1 MHVKIIA
8 TLGPASMNPVTMR
21 ELVEAGVRIF
31 RFNFSHSNAATFAPH
46 IATVRQLEQEFGFP
60 ITALG
65 DLCGPK
71 IRIGEVKKSPRRIF
85 KDETLFL
92 GAPDESAPFADSPFI
107 SLDIPELL
115 HGLDVGMPVNLS
127 DGLLQFE
134 VSEVLKENKLYALRS
149 HNSGMLTSNKGISF
163 PGKYHP
169 LPALTDKDIRD
180 VHEGIDAGI
189 DVFAISF
196 VQSSDDVLLLRHEM
210 EKYGKILPIV
220 AKLERKNAVDRL
232 DEIIEVADAIMVAR
246 GDLGL
251 ECQLEE
257 LPVIQK
263 KIIRACRHAQKPSI
277 VATQMLLSM
286 VENPIPTRA
295 EATDVANAIMDGA
308 DCVMLSEETAVGRHP
323 VGVVNVMRKIASNT
337 IDYYLE
343 RIPTPY
349 PPGEGQN
356 IPKYLA
362 YAACLLAQNMKSPA
376 MVCHSTSGLTARF
389 MSSRRPKEPV
399 YALTTDEHVLRG
411 LNFSWG
417 ILPHLI
423 TEETFDHM
431 KRVEDFVEKHSD
443 FEPGRAIILTAGQP
457 TPGQPN
463 PGTNNIKI
471 HYK

>member
-8 TLGPASMNPVTMR
+8 TLGPASMHPDTMW
-21 ELVEAGVRIF
+21 ELVDAGVRIF
-31 RFNFSHSNAATFAPH
+31 RFNFSHSHAAAFAPH
-46 IATVRQLEQEFGFP
+46 IATVRKLEKEFGFP
-60 ITALG
+60 ITAMG

-71 IRIGEVKKSPRRIF
+71 IRIGEVKDSPRQVF

-92 GAPDESAPFADSPFI
+92 GAPGEDAPFVDRPFI

-115 HGLDVGMPVNLS
+115 AGLSVGMPVNLS
-127 DGLLQFE
+127 DGLLQFK
-134 VSEVLKENKLYALRS
+134 VSEVLKKDRLYAL
-149 HNSGMLTSNKGISF
+149 HAQNAGMLTSNKGICF

-169 LPALTDKDIRD
+169 LPALTEKDIRD
-180 VHEGIDAGI
+180 VHEGIDVGI
-189 DVFAISF
+189 DAFAISF
-196 VQSSDDVLLLRHEM
+196 VQSPDDVLLLRKEM
-210 EKYGKILPIV
+210 QKHGKDLPIV
-220 AKLERKNAVDRL
+220 AKLERRNAVDRL
-232 DEIIEVADAIMVAR
+232 DDILEVADAIMVAR

-251 ECQLEE
+251 ECPLEE

-286 VENPIPTRA
+286 VDNPIPTRA

-323 VGVVNVMRKIASNT
+323 VGTVKVMHNIADHA
-337 IDYYLE
+337 IGYYLQ

-356 IPKYLA
+356 VPKYLA

-399 YALTTDEHVLRG
+399 HALTTDEEVLRG

-417 ILPHLI
+417 VTPHLI
-423 TEETFDHM
+423 EHDNRGHM
-431 KRVEDFVEKHSD
+431 KRVEDFVEDTPD
-443 FEPGRAIILTAGQP
+443 FERNQAIILTAGQP
-457 TPGQPN
+457 TPGQPH

-471 HYK
+471 YYK